1 MCRCNKTVT
10 FIYTKVLWRSDE
22 MSNETSTDLVKQVE
36 EYIHTEEQV
45 SIQDVAKQFN
55 ISRYRTNGILGMLVG
70 AGKVGVK
77 EIGPVKVHYW
87 RR

>member
-36 EYIHTEEQV
+36 EYIHTEEQ
-45 SIQDVAKQFN
+45 DTGLTEF
-55 ISRYRTNGILGMLVG
+55 
-70 AGKVGVK
+70 
-77 EIGPVKVHYW
+77 
-87 RR
+87 